1 MAFFLVYAKH
11 ILGSFGRNANGN
23 LHFSLTAKYT
33 DHTTVMSTKQSD
45 HQALYRKYRPNAWDE
60 VLGQDHVVKALTGA
74 IAQGKIAHAYLFAG
88 SRGTGKTS
96 IARIFARVI
105 GTSDTDLNEIDAA
118 SNRGIDDVRALR
130 ESVQTLP
137 FESPYKVY
145 IIDEVHMLTKEAFNA
160 LLKTLEEPPHFVIFI
175 LATTE
180 LNKVPETIV
189 SRCQTFTFKK
199 PTQTILKEL
208 VLDVARREGYK
219 IDPASAELVAL
230 LGDGSF
236 RDTHGVLQ
244 KVLSSTEGKT
254 VTPDEVERITGAPK
268 TVLVNDLL
276 VGAATGDTERAL
288 QAIRT
293 ARDENVDMKTFAKL
307 LLRKMRAA
315 LLMRFDAGY
324 ASRMAE
330 EFTEEDAGFLK
341 KLAGDKTARLTSDTV
356 IAFLDAHDRIGSSAI
371 PELPLELAV
380 IQLVEKK

>member
-1 MAFFLVYAKH
+1 
-11 ILGSFGRNANGN
+11 
-23 LHFSLTAKYT
+23 
-33 DHTTVMSTKQSD
+33 MSKEKPKD
-45 HQALYRKYRPNAWDE
+45 HQALYRKYRPASWDE
-60 VLGQDHVVKALTGA
+60 VLGQEHVVKALTGA
-74 IAQGKIAHAYLFAG
+74 ITQGKIAHAYLFAG

-96 IARIFARVI
+96 IARIFAGVV
-105 GTSDTDLNEIDAA
+105 GTTGSDLYEIDAA

-180 LNKVPETIV
+180 LNKVPDTIV

-208 VLDVARREGYK
+208 VLDIAKKEGYK
-219 IDPASAELVAL
+219 IDAASAELIAL

-236 RDTHGVLQ
+236 RDTHGILQ
-244 KVLSSTEGKT
+244 KVLSSTAGKA
-254 VTPDEVERITGAPK
+254 VALEEVERITGAPK
-268 TVLVNDLL
+268 TALVNSLL
-276 VGAATGDTERAL
+276 TGIASGDTASAL
-288 QAIRT
+288 QAIRA

-307 LLRKMRAA
+307 LLRKLRAA
-315 LLMRFDAGY
+315 LLVRFDPAY
-324 ASRMAE
+324 AARMAD
-330 EFTEEDAGFLK
+330 EFTEEDTAFLK
-341 KLAGDKTARLTSDTV
+341 KLAADKQAKLTGDTIVT
-356 IAFLDAHDRIGSSAI
+356 FLDAHDRTGSSAI

-380 IQLVEKK
+380 IKLVSKENNE